1 MPGRNNRGDKSH
13 FGKVPGE
20 IIEDYSYPSC
30 LILGMTIKSRFLH
43 VVVGIGERK
52 LWLITAYESDPG
64 QWEDWFKKRAV
75 IMDKCFFC
83 KGNMVED
90 ITNYMVDLDGHFI
103 IIRNVPCH
111 KCTQCGEVS
120 YSGEV
125 VVRIEKIIEKLKGVL
140 TEVAIV
146 EYAA

>member
-1 MPGRNNRGDKSH
+1 M
-13 FGKVPGE
+13 
-20 IIEDYSYPSC
+20 
-30 LILGMTIKSRFLH
+30 
-43 VVVGIGERK
+43 
-52 LWLITAYESDPG
+52 
-64 QWEDWFKKRAV
+64 
-75 IMDKCFFC
+75 MDKCFFC

-90 ITNYMVDLDGHFI
+90 TTNYMVDLDGHFI

>member
-1 MPGRNNRGDKSH
+1 
-13 FGKVPGE
+13 
-20 IIEDYSYPSC
+20 
-30 LILGMTIKSRFLH
+30 
-43 VVVGIGERK
+43 
-52 LWLITAYESDPG
+52 
-64 QWEDWFKKRAV
+64 
-75 IMDKCFFC
+75 MDKCFFC

-90 ITNYMVDLDGHFI
+90 TTNYMVDLDGHYI

>member
-1 MPGRNNRGDKSH
+1 
-13 FGKVPGE
+13 
-20 IIEDYSYPSC
+20 
-30 LILGMTIKSRFLH
+30 
-43 VVVGIGERK
+43 
-52 LWLITAYESDPG
+52 
-64 QWEDWFKKRAV
+64 
-75 IMDKCFFC
+75 
-83 KGNMVED
+83 MVED
-90 ITNYMVDLDGHFI
+90 TTNYMADLDGHFI

>member
-1 MPGRNNRGDKSH
+1 
-13 FGKVPGE
+13 
-20 IIEDYSYPSC
+20 
-30 LILGMTIKSRFLH
+30 
-43 VVVGIGERK
+43 
-52 LWLITAYESDPG
+52 
-64 QWEDWFKKRAV
+64 
-75 IMDKCFFC
+75 MDKCFFC
-83 KGNMVED
+83 KENMVED
-90 ITNYMVDLDGHFI
+90 TTNYMADLDGHFI